1 MNSKEKD
8 DVAFWKAELI
18 RMSKKQS
25 EEGKEEE
32 ESSSSSEETKYQ
44 IYTTK
49 KPISIFRSIRN
60 FLVERGGWSQSERYQ
75 SANLIFTSHT
85 NIGKKRGMKAGGM
98 NFAVLRNRA
107 MINCVRG

>member
-1 MNSKEKD
+1 MKRE
-8 DVAFWKAELI
+8 
-18 RMSKKQS
+18 
-25 EEGKEEE
+25 KEEE

-49 KPISIFRSIRN
+49 NRSRYFAPIRN

-98 NFAVLRNRA
+98 NFAVLESWR
-107 MINCVRG
+107 

>member
-25 EEGKEEE
+25 EERKKE
-32 ESSSSSEETKYQ
+32 ESSSCSEKTKYQ
-44 IYTTK
+44 IYTK
-49 KPISIFRSIRN
+49 KNPISIFRSIRN